1 MRRMF
6 TLLCTLSLLFSSVSV
21 HAANILPVNHG
32 NKYVYSV
39 AGGGEKTWE
48 VPFTANYK
56 LTLAGTEGAGYSA
69 GGGGYGTTLV
79 KTVRLVKG
87 TQLKVVL
94 PERPT
99 YTYANAAVTI
109 PSGSNAVVYLNDDL
123 YMLAG
128 GVELAST
135 TL

>member
-69 GGGGYGTTLV
+69 GGGVTE
-79 KTVRLVKG
+79 
-87 TQLKVVL
+87 L
-94 PERPT
+94 P
-99 YTYANAAVTI
+99 
-109 PSGSNAVVYLNDDL
+109 L
-123 YMLAG
+123 
-128 GVELAST
+128 
-135 TL
+135 